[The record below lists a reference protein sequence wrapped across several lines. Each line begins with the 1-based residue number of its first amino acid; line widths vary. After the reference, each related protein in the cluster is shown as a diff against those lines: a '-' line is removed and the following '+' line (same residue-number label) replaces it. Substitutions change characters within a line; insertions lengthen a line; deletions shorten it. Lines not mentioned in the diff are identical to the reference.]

1 MTATAKNAEITV
13 NGVNVTEVIDLV
25 SAIEASPEL
34 AQSQYRLTNRWID
47 RGHSQ
52 SRITEFFSGGKIH
65 NHLQEFVLDA
75 DVPAPLAGTDFAATP
90 GEHLLNALAACITT
104 TVVYYAA
111 LHGIEIRS
119 LQASVEGD
127 LDLRGFLSLSDN
139 VRSGFEDVRLNLVI
153 DADEEDL
160 EKLESFIPIS
170 PMLDTVRRGTQVEI
184 VVERQTRDS

>member
-1 MTATAKNAEITV
+1 MTAIAESEEIRV
-13 NGVNVTEVIDLV
+13 NGVNVTQVVDLV
-25 SAIEASPEL
+25 SAIEAAPEL

-52 SRITEFFSGGKIH
+52 SRITEFYSGGRTH
-65 NHLQEFVLDA
+65 DHVQEFVLDA

-90 GEHLLNALAACITT
+90 GEHLLNALASCITT

-127 LDLRGFLSLSDN
+127 LDLRGFLSLSDD

-160 EKLESFIPIS
+160 DKLKSFIPIS
-170 PMLDTVRRGTQVEI
+170 PMLDTVKRGTPVEI
-184 VVERQTRDS
+184 VVERQSTGS